1 MIFHRALLR
10 EFASLAGAVFM
21 TLFAIALTT
30 RLIRLLG
37 QAAGG
42 QIPTDAVIAFLGFFA
57 LGALPVLLSL
67 TMFISVLLTLT
78 RGWRDSEMVIWFGS
92 GLSLTAW
99 LRPVM
104 LFALP
109 QIAVIA
115 ALSLFISPWAAQMS
129 AQYAIRLEARDD
141 VSRVSPGVFGETPNK
156 ERVYFVESISGD
168 SSAVQNVFVSS
179 IHQKKS
185 GVSMSRTG
193 RTETAPNG
201 DRFIVLEQ
209 GRRYEGAPGDDE
221 YRVMEFDRYA
231 ARIEARESRPPEVS
245 HKTMSTWA
253 LLMNPTPNNLG
264 EALFRIGVPVSATV
278 LVLLAI
284 PMSFVNPRAGRSANL
299 LFALFT
305 YIVYSNLLSVSQ
317 ARVAQGRMDFGIGLW
332 LVHAGMVALLLF
344 MFARRMQLIRLRLG
358 K

>member
-57 LGALPVLLSL
+57 LGTLPVLLSL

-78 RGWRDSEMVIWFGS
+78 RSWRDSEMVIWFGS

-99 LRPVM
+99 LKPVM

-115 ALSLFISPWAAQMS
+115 TLSLIISPWAAQMG
-129 AQYAIRLEARDD
+129 AQYVTRLEARDD
-141 VSRVSPGVFGETPNK
+141 VSRVNPGVFGETGNK

-168 SSAVQNVFVSS
+168 ETTVQNVFVSS
-179 IHQKKS
+179 VQQQKS
-185 GVSMSRTG
+185 GVSMSRVG

-201 DRFIVLEQ
+201 DRFIALED
-209 GRRYEGAPGDDE
+209 GRRYEGAPGDE
-221 YRVMEFDRYA
+221 QYRVMEFQRYA
-231 ARIEARESRPPEVS
+231 ARIETAESKEPQLS
-245 HKTMSTWA
+245 HKSMTTA
-253 LLMNPTPNNLG
+253 QLLANPTPVNLG
-264 EALFRIGVPVSATV
+264 EVLWRAGIPVSAAI

-284 PMSFVNPRAGRSANL
+284 PMSFVNPRAGRSVNL

-317 ARVAQGRMDFGIGLW
+317 ARVAQGRMDFGIGVW
-332 LVHAGMVALLLF
+332 LVHAAMIALLVF
-344 MFARRMQLIRLRLG
+344 MFARRMQVIRLRLG
-358 K
+358 R

>member
-57 LGALPVLLSL
+57 LGTLPVLLSL

-78 RGWRDSEMVIWFGS
+78 RSWRDSEMVIWFGS
-92 GLSLTAW
+92 GLPLTAW
-99 LRPVM
+99 LKPVM

-115 ALSLFISPWAAQMS
+115 ALSVFISPWAAQMG
-129 AQYAIRLEARDD
+129 AQYVTQLQARDD
-141 VSRVSPGVFGETPNK
+141 VSRVNPGVFGETGNK
-156 ERVYFVESISGD
+156 ERVYFVESMSGD
-168 SSAVQNVFVSS
+168 ATTVQNVFVSS
-179 IHQKKS
+179 VQQQKS
-185 GVSMSRTG
+185 GVSMSRVG

-201 DRFIVLEQ
+201 DRFIVLED
-209 GRRYEGAPGDDE
+209 GRRYEGAPGDE
-221 YRVMEFDRYA
+221 QYRVMEFQRYA
-231 ARIEARESRPPEVS
+231 ARIETAESKEPQVS
-245 HKTMSTWA
+245 SKSMTTA
-253 LLMNPTPNNLG
+253 QLMANPTPVNLG
-264 EALFRIGVPVSATV
+264 EVLWRVGIPVSAAI

-284 PMSFVNPRAGRSANL
+284 PMSFVNPRAGRSVNL

-317 ARVAQGRMDFGIGLW
+317 ARVSQGRMDFGIGLW
-332 LVHAGMVALLLF
+332 LVHATMIGLLVF
-344 MFARRMQLIRLRLG
+344 MFARRMQVIRMRLG
-358 K
+358 R

>member
-99 LRPVM
+99 LKPVM
-104 LFALP
+104 LFAVP

-115 ALSLFISPWAAQMS
+115 ALSLLISPWAAQM
-129 AQYAIRLEARDD
+129 AAKYATRIDARDD
-141 VSRVSPGVFGETPNK
+141 VSRVSPGVFGETANR

-168 SSAVQNVFVSS
+168 ASVVQNVFVSS
-179 IHQKKS
+179 VHQQKS

-193 RTETAPNG
+193 RTESAPSG

-209 GRRYEGAPGDDE
+209 GRRYEGAPGDEE
-221 YRVMEFDRYA
+221 YRVMEFERYA
-231 ARIEARESRPPEVS
+231 ARIETREGKAPELSSRS
-245 HKTMSTWA
+245 MSTWA
-253 LLMNPTPNNLG
+253 LLMNPIPVNLG
-264 EALFRIGVPVSATV
+264 ELLFRVGVPLSATI

-284 PMSFVNPRAGRSANL
+284 PMSFVNPRAGRSVNL

-317 ARVAQGRMDFGIGLW
+317 ARVSQGRMDFGIGLW

-344 MFARRMQLIRLRLG
+344 MFARRMQLIRLRLRR
-358 K
+358 

>member
-10 EFASLAGAVFM
+10 EFAGLAGAVFM

-42 QIPTDAVIAFLGFFA
+42 QIPTDAVVAFLGFFA
-57 LGALPVLLSL
+57 LGTLPVLLSL

-78 RGWRDSEMVIWFGS
+78 RSWRDSEMVIWFGS
-92 GLSLTAW
+92 GLPLTAW
-99 LRPVM
+99 LKPVM

-115 ALSLFISPWAAQMS
+115 TLSLVISPWAAQMG
-129 AQYAIRLEARDD
+129 AQYVTRLESRDD
-141 VSRVSPGVFGETPNK
+141 VSRVSPGVFGETGNK

-168 SSAVQNVFVSS
+168 ATTVQNVFVSS
-179 IHQKKS
+179 VQQQKS
-185 GVSMSRTG
+185 GVSMSRVG
-193 RTETAPNG
+193 RTETASNG
-201 DRFIVLEQ
+201 DRFIVLED
-209 GRRYEGAPGDDE
+209 GRRYEGAPGDE
-221 YRVMEFDRYA
+221 QYRVMEFQRYA
-231 ARIEARESRPPEVS
+231 ARIETAESKEPQVS
-245 HKTMSTWA
+245 SKSMTTGQ
-253 LLMNPTPNNLG
+253 LMANPTPVNLG
-264 EALFRIGVPVSATV
+264 EMLWRVGIPVSAAI

-284 PMSFVNPRAGRSANL
+284 PMSFVNPRAGRSVNL

-317 ARVAQGRMDFGIGLW
+317 ARVSQGRMDFGIGLW
-332 LVHAGMVALLLF
+332 LVHAAMIGLLVF
-344 MFARRMQLIRLRLG
+344 MFARRMQVIRMRLG
-358 K
+358 R

>member
-57 LGALPVLLSL
+57 LGTLPVLLSL

-78 RGWRDSEMVIWFGS
+78 RSWRDSEMVIWFGS

-99 LRPVM
+99 LKPVM

-115 ALSLFISPWAAQMS
+115 ALSLFISPWAAQMG
-129 AQYAIRLEARDD
+129 AQYVTRLEARDD
-141 VSRVSPGVFGETPNK
+141 VTRVSPGVFGETGNK
-156 ERVYFVESISGD
+156 ERVYFVESLSGD
-168 SSAVQNVFVSS
+168 ATTVQNVFVSS
-179 IHQKKS
+179 VQQQKS
-185 GVSMSRTG
+185 GVSMSRVG

-201 DRFIVLEQ
+201 DRFIVLED
-209 GRRYEGAPGDDE
+209 GRRYEGAPGDE
-221 YRVMEFDRYA
+221 QYRVMEFQRYA
-231 ARIEARESRPPEVS
+231 ARIETAESKEPQLS
-245 HKTMSTWA
+245 HKSMTTA
-253 LLMNPTPNNLG
+253 QLLATPTPVNRG
-264 EALFRIGVPVSATV
+264 EVLWRVGIPVSAAI

-284 PMSFVNPRAGRSANL
+284 PMSFVNPRAGRSVNL

-332 LVHAGMVALLLF
+332 LVHAAMIALLVF
-344 MFARRMQLIRLRLG
+344 MFARRMQVIRLRLG
-358 K
+358 R

>member
-57 LGALPVLLSL
+57 LGTLPVLLSL

-78 RGWRDSEMVIWFGS
+78 RSWRDSEMVIWFGS
-92 GLSLTAW
+92 GLPLTAW
-99 LRPVM
+99 LKPVM

-109 QIAVIA
+109 LIAVIA
-115 ALSLFISPWAAQMS
+115 ALSLVISPWAAQMG
-129 AQYAIRLEARDD
+129 AQYVTRLESRDD
-141 VSRVSPGVFGETPNK
+141 VSRVNPGVFGETGNK

-168 SSAVQNVFVSS
+168 ASTVQNVFVSS
-179 IHQKKS
+179 VQQQKS
-185 GVSMSRTG
+185 GVSMSRGG

-201 DRFIVLEQ
+201 DRFIVLED
-209 GRRYEGAPGDDE
+209 GRRYEGAPGDE
-221 YRVMEFDRYA
+221 QYRVTEFQRYA
-231 ARIEARESRPPEVS
+231 ARIETAENKEPQLS
-245 HKTMSTWA
+245 HKSMTTA
-253 LLMNPTPNNLG
+253 QLLATPTPVNLG
-264 EALFRIGVPVSATV
+264 EVVWRVGIPVSAAI

-284 PMSFVNPRAGRSANL
+284 PMSFVNPRAGRSVNL

-317 ARVAQGRMDFGIGLW
+317 ARVAQGRMEFGIGVW
-332 LVHAGMVALLLF
+332 LVHAAMVALLVF
-344 MFARRMQLIRLRLG
+344 MFARRMQVIRMRLG
-358 K
+358 R